1 MVRQSQG
8 RIFAAFPGPGR
19 CAPPKIRLLSYFP
32 NSKEKPKNRTIY
44 RGKETRVARMINEP
58 ARISPWALSGLR
70 HKYDD
75 VRCAQ
80 FGLWRGA
87 RRAHPRSAG
96 CNRRATKPQAEFGA
110 TRRAA

>member
-19 CAPPKIRLLSYFP
+19 CTPPKIRLPSYFP

-58 ARISPWALSGLR
+58 ARISPWSLKFSVTVVGTPIKLTRARPGL
-70 HKYDD
+70 DPTLD
-75 VRCAQ
+75 NPV
-80 FGLWRGA
+80 GSPSVLL
-87 RRAHPRSAG
+87 
-96 CNRRATKPQAEFGA
+96 
-110 TRRAA
+110 